1 VKNFDVTII
10 GAGIVGLAT
19 GLKLLERKP
28 GLKIAIVDKE
38 EEIAKHQTGN
48 NSGVI
53 HSGIYYKPGNLKAK
67 NCRKGYQ
74 QLVEFCNEHS
84 IKYDLCGKVIV
95 ATKEDEREALDNIF
109 KRGIENGLDG
119 LRKIGP
125 EEVREIEPHVS
136 SIEAIF
142 VPQAGIINYKEV
154 SEKYGEIVEKNDGQ
168 ILLGQKV
175 ENIFSNNGTVTVE
188 TDKKEISSK
197 LVVNCA
203 GLYSDK
209 VAKMTMPNMDVKIL
223 PFRGEYYELKTEAKH
238 LAKNLVYPVPNPN
251 FPFLGVHF
259 TRMINGGVEAGPN
272 AVLAFRREGY
282 KKSDV
287 HLGELWETLSYSGF
301 LKIAQKYWQIEVGE
315 LYRSFSKRVL
325 FLKQA
330 NIRYW

>member
-168 ILLGQKV
+168 IVLGQKV

-197 LVVNCA
+197 LVVNF
-203 GLYSDK
+203 
-209 VAKMTMPNMDVKIL
+209 VMNTV
-223 PFRGEYYELKTEAKH
+223 
-238 LAKNLVYPVPNPN
+238 
-251 FPFLGVHF
+251 
-259 TRMINGGVEAGPN
+259 
-272 AVLAFRREGY
+272 
-282 KKSDV
+282 
-287 HLGELWETLSYSGF
+287 
-301 LKIAQKYWQIEVGE
+301 
-315 LYRSFSKRVL
+315 
-325 FLKQA
+325 
-330 NIRYW
+330 